1 MNIGFIGLGKLGL
14 PCALAIE
21 SRGHKVVGYDPSEQV
36 KDIINSKRLQY
47 QEAHAQDLLLKSKIE
62 IKSVEEVV
70 GASEIIFV
78 PIQTPHDPLYEG
90 TTRLL
95 DERVDFDYT
104 YLKKGIKDL
113 AEEIWY
119 QQSKKVVIIIST
131 VLPGTISREIK
142 PLIEDNPYFKLCYNP
157 FFIAMGTTMRDFLK
171 PEIVLFGKDSNWAA
185 NIAKKFYRTIHHAPF
200 YETTIENAELIKVVY
215 NTFIGTKLAFVN
227 TVMEM
232 CHNLPNTNVD
242 DVTNALKMCD
252 DRIISYKY
260 LSGGMGDGGGCHPR
274 DNIALSWLSDN
285 LGASYNWFDS
295 IMKQREVQTD
305 WFCDL
310 IEQTSFKHKGCI
322 DGYPIKILGKSFKPE
337 TNITTGSP
345 SILLKNLLEERG
357 HSVQMWDPY
366 IDDSEIKIGW
376 RGQRLGD
383 HSIEPMIYFIGT
395 KHPDFTTYPYNQGSI
410 ILDPWRYIPEQ
421 DSCEVIHIGV
431 GKTIE

>member
-14 PCALAIE
+14 PCALAVE

-157 FFIAMGTTMRDFLK
+157 FFIAMGTTIDDFLR

-227 TVMEM
+227 TVMDA
-232 CHNLPNTNVD
+232 CHKLPNTNVD
-242 DVTNALKMCD
+242 DVTNALIMCD
-252 DRIISYKY
+252 DRIISDRD

-274 DNIALSWLSDN
+274 DNIALSWLSRKLN
-285 LGASYNWFDS
+285 LSYDWFDN
-295 IMKQREVQTD
+295 IMKQREKQTD
-305 WFCDL
+305 WLANL
-310 IEQTSFKHKGCI
+310 IEETSFKYKGCYE
-322 DGYPIKILGKSFKPE
+322 GYPIKILGKSFKPE

-345 SILLKNLLEERG
+345 SILLKNILRERKYE
-357 HSVQMWDPY
+357 VEIWDPY
-366 IDDSEIKIGW
+366 VDDSENES
-376 RGQRLGD
+376 QQ
-383 HSIEPMIYFIGT
+383 EPMIYFIGT
-395 KHPDFTTYPYNQGSI
+395 KHPDFTSYEYNKGSI
-410 ILDPWRYIPEQ
+410 IIDPWRYIPDIDNCTVIRIG
-421 DSCEVIHIGV
+421 DSIND
-431 GKTIE
+431 